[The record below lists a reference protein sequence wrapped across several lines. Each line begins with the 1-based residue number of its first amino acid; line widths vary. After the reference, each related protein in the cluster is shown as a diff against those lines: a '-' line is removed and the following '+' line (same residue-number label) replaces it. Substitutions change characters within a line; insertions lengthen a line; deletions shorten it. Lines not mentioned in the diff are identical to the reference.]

1 MPSWGSGPRAAWPFT
16 GFTGV
21 SRYSYNV
28 ARYRLSS
35 YMPPMAARLAETAD
49 WPWRKSIT
57 YIVIW
62 PSVMRAAMV
71 ASATQA

>member
-1 MPSWGSGPRAAWPFT
+1 
-16 GFTGV
+16 
-21 SRYSYNV
+21 
-28 ARYRLSS
+28 
-35 YMPPMAARLAETAD
+35 MPPIAARLAETAA
-49 WPWRKSIT
+49 WPCRNSIT